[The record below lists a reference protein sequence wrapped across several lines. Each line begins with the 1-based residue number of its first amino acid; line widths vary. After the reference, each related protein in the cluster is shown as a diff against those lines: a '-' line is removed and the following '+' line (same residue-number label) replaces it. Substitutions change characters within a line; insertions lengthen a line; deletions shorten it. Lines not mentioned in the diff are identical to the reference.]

1 MWLAVMDPCLCGVL
15 LSDEASNSATTTAGS
30 HRLTPHSLPHPSSH
44 RTPIPCPL
52 LSCVVCVQV
61 TSAVRAEDVGLLEQY
76 GMCVGSDPGM
86 KQLLPYFSSFVATQV
101 GYPGTH

>member
-1 MWLAVMDPCLCGVL
+1 M
-15 LSDEASNSATTTAGS
+15 
-30 HRLTPHSLPHPSSH
+30 
-44 RTPIPCPL
+44 
-52 LSCVVCVQV
+52 CVQV